1 MSKYGVKYEI
11 FYKIIHIC
19 PVKMN
24 KILINFFQ
32 FVIIA
37 YMENKIMYHF
47 VVIL

>member
-11 FYKIIHIC
+11 FYKIIHMYLA
-19 PVKMN
+19 KMN

>member
-19 PVKMN
+19 LTKMN
-24 KILINFFQ
+24 KMLINFFQ